1 MLPTLFFFWKVNL
14 AIWTH
19 LLFYT
24 NFRIVFTIFVDD
36 VIGIIVGIAMNL
48 HISLGSMD
56 FLTILILPVHE
67 YGYLSAYL

>member
-1 MLPTLFFFWKVNL
+1 M
-14 AIWTH
+14 
-19 LLFYT
+19 
-24 NFRIVFTIFVDD
+24 FTISVED
-36 VIGIIVGIAMNL
+36 VIGIIVGIAMSL